1 MILFRCPACGTAH
14 RAEPQYAGGMI
25 PCRQC
30 GQQVPIPHASDPACG
45 LVYRAGEAEE
55 GLPMTLDDIRLKLL
69 SGELSETD
77 LIWDGNTWKPLTQTV
92 GTVREGSGL
101 RLKPRAEPK
110 AEEPELEAPLMPMD
124 GVQKVDMSEIQA
136 EQTSETKKKRFQLV
150 RRHEASAEKKPAEAA
165 AVPMTATPPAASA
178 ESPQKGAPPE
188 ASAAKEQPKPA
199 KRRGRVYYGIQ
210 CTLCAFAIICGY
222 KLGFGPLVSHYRD
235 KPSYVI
241 VQNHEDIEYVAT
253 LGWRRMREELY
264 KQSLINFEVWVG
276 MPESQTLKIT
286 PKVPGTAQPFSVSVP
301 LRPGETSLLNLKGK
315 GEYGI
320 YELSA
325 VAGKRLDTP
334 EVKALATEISSNR
347 APGSAVKVSR
357 QIRDVVAPAFKGIK
371 TDMLFRGSA
380 YDFES
385 GLLFRARER
394 QQAKDAKK
402 DEKKDAK
409 KDEKKRMRRKRRTRF
424 PPCFKFIFFNISYM
438 QLPGPNRGKQYV
450 IFKIFFCLF
459 SHVTNR
465 KKIFNVF

>member
-124 GVQKVDMSEIQA
+124 GVQKVDMSEIQD

-235 KPSYVI
+235 KPCTSSFRTMRTSSTSPLWAGGAC
-241 VQNHEDIEYVAT
+241 ERSSTSRALST
-253 LGWRRMREELY
+253 SRCGWGCRNLRLSR
-264 KQSLINFEVWVG
+264 SLQRCLA
-276 MPESQTLKIT
+276 PHS
-286 PKVPGTAQPFSVSVP
+286 
-301 LRPGETSLLNLKGK
+301 R
-315 GEYGI
+315 
-320 YELSA
+320 SA
-325 VAGKRLDTP
+325 
-334 EVKALATEISSNR
+334 
-347 APGSAVKVSR
+347 
-357 QIRDVVAPAFKGIK
+357 
-371 TDMLFRGSA
+371 
-380 YDFES
+380 
-385 GLLFRARER
+385 
-394 QQAKDAKK
+394 
-402 DEKKDAK
+402 
-409 KDEKKRMRRKRRTRF
+409 
-424 PPCFKFIFFNISYM
+424 
-438 QLPGPNRGKQYV
+438 
-450 IFKIFFCLF
+450 
-459 SHVTNR
+459 
-465 KKIFNVF
+465 